1 MNLIVSHI
9 FSLVVAA
16 ADAAAAA
23 AVVVVDRDDGYL
35 LSLSFVFP
43 KNTSDLFNFNR
54 QTLCFLVELV
64 EFTTLTLKH
73 DNIHH
78 PRIGGSFWNFW
89 L

>member
-9 FSLVVAA
+9 FSLVVA
-16 ADAAAAA
+16 AAAAA

-35 LSLSFVFP
+35 LSLFVFP
-43 KNTSDLFNFNR
+43 NNTSDLFNFNR